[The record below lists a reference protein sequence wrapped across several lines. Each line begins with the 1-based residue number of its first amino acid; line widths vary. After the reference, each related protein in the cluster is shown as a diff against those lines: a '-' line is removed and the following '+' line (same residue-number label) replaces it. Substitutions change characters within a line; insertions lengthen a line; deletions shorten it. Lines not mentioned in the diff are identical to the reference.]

1 MKLSIKKGAVELSG
15 ELFWQRPQEHPLAGG
30 FSAFFPHVLCW
41 MVPLASQDARRTVEQ
56 CLAEEQLRQDEIRQ
70 AEVGKSAMKGANVQD
85 FFLQG

>member
-15 ELFWQRPQEHPLAGG
+15 EYFDNDLKSILSQAD
-30 FSAFFPHVLCW
+30 FPHFFHMFSVGW
-41 MVPLASQDARRTVEQ
+41 SHFSQDARRTVEQ